1 VQISEVNPD
10 IRDEVKGV
18 IQGLSQDA
26 IEPMEWENS
35 KSQQGPKAIPE
46 NNEAA
51 FRQVVPKSTADK
63 LLPNREE
70 LMASLDSMSIPQ
82 VGSADG
88 SMFEPLPSTGGVSA
102 PSSFQS
108 AMSPTILPN
117 DADRELASRM
127 QANRSGIAGL
137 V

>member
-1 VQISEVNPD
+1 
-10 IRDEVKGV
+10 
-18 IQGLSQDA
+18 
-26 IEPMEWENS
+26 MEWES
-35 KSQQGPKAIPE
+35 SESQQGPKAIPE